1 MTVGPRVFAQPFS
14 MAEMRFR
21 PGSAKSLNNKS
32 INNKWLVL
40 TGRWLFG
47 PVAQRRLHQ
56 RQRRDA
62 RGIGPQDTRSERKP

>member
-1 MTVGPRVFAQPFS
+1 VTVVLRVFAQPFS

-21 PGSAKSLNNKS
+21 PGSAKSINNKS
-32 INNKWLVL
+32 INKSLVL

-47 PVAQRRLHQ
+47 PVAERGLHQ

-62 RGIGPQDTRSERKP
+62 CGIGPQDTRPERKP